1 MSRLQHPALLTA
13 AAVAITVAAVLILSL
28 LGIHLDPLLVIAGL
42 VIIWVLQSGSNS
54 AKPSGSAGRPG
65 SPDEERRALAR
76 LQTKH
81 ADELIS
87 EHQAGRISAERR
99 NEQLR
104 HILNGPPPD
113 SKGPGGPGPRR
124 SRSE

>member
-1 MSRLQHPALLTA
+1 MSRLQQVALTIA
-13 AAVAITVAAVLILSL
+13 AAFAITVVGVLLLSL
-28 LGIHLDPLLVIAGL
+28 LGIHLDPVLVIAGL
-42 VIIWVLQSGSNS
+42 VILWVLQSGSNS
-54 AKPSGSAGRPG
+54 AKPAGPAGRAG
-65 SPDEERRALAR
+65 GPDEERRALAR

-104 HILNGPPPD
+104 HILNAPPPD
-113 SKGPGGPGPRR
+113 PKGPGGPGPRR
-124 SRSE
+124 PS

>member
-1 MSRLQHPALLTA
+1 MSRLEHLALLIA
-13 AAVAITVAAVLILSL
+13 AAVAITLAAVLIFSL

-42 VIIWVLQSGSNS
+42 VILWVLQSGSNS
-54 AKPSGSAGRPG
+54 AKPAGPTGRAAG
-65 SPDEERRALAR
+65 PDEERRALAR

-87 EHQAGRISAERR
+87 EHQAGRISVERR

-124 SRSE
+124 PQ